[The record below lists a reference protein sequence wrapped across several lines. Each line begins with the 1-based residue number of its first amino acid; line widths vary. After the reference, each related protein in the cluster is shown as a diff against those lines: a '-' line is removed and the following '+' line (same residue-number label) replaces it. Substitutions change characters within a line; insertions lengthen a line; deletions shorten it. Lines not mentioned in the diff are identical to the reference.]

1 MLNLILIKRITLL
14 TTMKSVHSLEANLNE
29 KLGIV
34 IFHGWSEGCE
44 VTTQYEEAIQSIRSY
59 LDSSERLT
67 VYFKFQFFDT
77 HSLSY
82 IFCIIKLLDTH
93 HRQGKKV
100 AVKWGWQSS
109 TSIMKLMG
117 EDFKELCDFPF
128 EVFEQ

>member
-29 KLGIV
+29 KLGIAV
-34 IFHGWSEGCE
+34 FKGWSEGID
-44 VTTQYEEAIQSIRSY
+44 VTPVYDEALESINTYIDNSP
-59 LDSSERLT
+59 RLT

-82 IFCIIKLLDTH
+82 ICRIIKLLDTH

-109 TSIMKLMG
+109 TSVMKLMG